1 MCEILS
7 WQTKWQ
13 PQLKLVQLP
22 LWMCLFQRETLAW
35 VLRRHLF
42 SRRWPF
48 QPRLPEE
55 PLKSWSVISVCFV
68 IFINNVKMWIRAKT
82 SFSKGLRTTKRVLC
96 DIKNTLTSKQQ
107 KSHFHWILDLH
118 PFICS
123 FFFIIII
130 ILFVNI
136 DFWLFIVHNYLKF
149 WILNCCFLYW
159 WFYQWSLILF

>member
-55 PLKSWSVISVCFV
+55 PLKSWSVVSVCFV
-68 IFINNVKMWIRAKT
+68 IFINNVKTWIRAKT

-123 FFFIIII
+123 LVFYYYS
-130 ILFVNI
+130 LCKYWLL
-136 DFWLFIVHNYLKF
+136 DYLLFISIWNFEL
-149 WILNCCFLYW
+149 
-159 WFYQWSLILF
+159 

>member
-55 PLKSWSVISVCFV
+55 PLKSWSVMSVCFV
-68 IFINNVKMWIRAKT
+68 IFINIVKTIQWIRAKT
-82 SFSKGLRTTKRVLC
+82 SFSKGLRTTKRGLC

-107 KSHFHWILDLH
+107 KSHFYWILDLH
-118 PFICS
+118 PFIC
-123 FFFIIII
+123 FYLLF
-130 ILFVNI
+130 ILFYYSLCKY
-136 DFWLFIVHNYLKF
+136 WLFDYLLYTQQN
-149 WILNCCFLYW
+149 IAFLIGQW
-159 WFYQWSLILF
+159 WMHK

>member
-35 VLRRHLF
+35 VLRRHHF

-68 IFINNVKMWIRAKT
+68 IIINIVKTIQWIRAKT
-82 SFSKGLRTTKRVLC
+82 SFSKGSRTTKRVLC
-96 DIKNTLTSKQQ
+96 DIQTTKIPLSLNFRLAS
-107 KSHFHWILDLH
+107 FYM
-118 PFICS
+118 
-123 FFFIIII
+123 FFFYYYYS
-130 ILFVNI
+130 LCKY
-136 DFWLFIVHNYLKF
+136 WLFDYL
-149 WILNCCFLYW
+149 
-159 WFYQWSLILF
+159 LFISIWNFEF

>member
-1 MCEILS
+1 MLALSSPRKSSQMCGILS

-13 PQLKLVQLP
+13 PQLKLEQLP

-55 PLKSWSVISVCFV
+55 PLKSWSVISFCFV
-68 IFINNVKMWIRAKT
+68 IIIYIVKTIQWIRAKT
-82 SFSKGLRTTKRVLC
+82 SFSKGSRTTKRVLC

-107 KSHFHWILDLH
+107 KIPLSLNFRLT
-118 PFICS
+118 S
-123 FFFIIII
+123 FYMFLFFIIII

-136 DFWLFIVHNYLKF
+136 DF
-149 WILNCCFLYW
+149 
-159 WFYQWSLILF
+159 

>member
-1 MCEILS
+1 MCGILS

-13 PQLKLVQLP
+13 PQLKLVQLH

-68 IFINNVKMWIRAKT
+68 IFINIVKTIQWIRAKT

-107 KSHFHWILDLH
+107 KSHFYWILDLH

-123 FFFIIII
+123 FFYYYYS
-130 ILFVNI
+130 LCKY
-136 DFWLFIVHNYLKF
+136 WLFDYL
-149 WILNCCFLYW
+149 LYTQQNMAFLIGQW
-159 WFYQWSLILF
+159 WMHK